1 MFWSLR
7 GIGKG
12 SGGAREEGR
21 LCKEAFIGV
30 SGGVFSE
37 GGEWVKGFMRILREA
52 LKAGVVS

>member
-1 MFWSLR
+1 MFRSLR
-7 GIGKG
+7 RIGKG
-12 SGGAREEGR
+12 SGGAFEEVR

-37 GGEWVKGFMRILREA
+37 GVKGFMRILRDA

>member
-1 MFWSLR
+1 MR
-7 GIGKG
+7 RIGKG
-12 SGGAREEGR
+12 SGVAFEEVR

-37 GGEWVKGFMRILREA
+37 GGEWVKGFMRILRDA

>member
-7 GIGKG
+7 RIGKG
-12 SGGAREEGR
+12 SGGAFEEVR

-37 GGEWVKGFMRILREA
+37 GGEWVKGFMRILRDA

>member
-1 MFWSLR
+1 MR
-7 GIGKG
+7 RIGKR
-12 SGGAREEGR
+12 SGGAFKEVR

-37 GGEWVKGFMRILREA
+37 GGEWVKGFMRILRDA